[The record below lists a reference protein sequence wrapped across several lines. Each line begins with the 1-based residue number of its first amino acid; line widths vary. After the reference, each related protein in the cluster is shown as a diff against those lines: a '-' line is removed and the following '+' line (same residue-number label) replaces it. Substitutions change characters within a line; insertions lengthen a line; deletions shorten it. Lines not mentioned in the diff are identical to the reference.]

1 MIAQYLFLIRIR
13 STFEGAVAC
22 SVGLAYTEVYVVQIP
37 SFDPML
43 LNLSAEANFY
53 NYSMFDIETLL
64 VLNAILFKSYLRAI

>member
-1 MIAQYLFLIRIR
+1 MITQYFFLIRIR
-13 STFEGAVAC
+13 SAFEGAVAC

-53 NYSMFDIETLL
+53 N
-64 VLNAILFKSYLRAI
+64 